1 VLSYHHYGHK
11 RSSKLLVPQPFHACF
26 IYFLVSVQ
34 EDLQILFPDGHFE
47 SEQVIEEQ
55 QMILQQLPK
64 TTKDCYY
71 REATPPP
78 ALHIFTQLREDGE
91 NAMHFYSNPNFFFEY
106 WRLSVQQKAEEEA
119 KIIEIDVSIL
129 TCTLWCNLWLVMEL
143 LGRCVYCMWP
153 RLRWSLVCS
162 SKYMDKWLGCACP
175 NCCLLVV
182 CVK

>member
-1 VLSYHHYGHK
+1 MNCVCGVKVQGICTGLSSVKLSSLWPQKKFKIISAISLFMPVLFFK
-11 RSSKLLVPQPFHACF
+11 
-26 IYFLVSVQ
+26 LVSVQ

-64 TTKDCYY
+64 MTKDCYY

-91 NAMHFYSNPNFFFEY
+91 NAMHFYSNPNFFFEH

-119 KIIEIDVSIL
+119 KIIEINVSIL
-129 TCTLWCNLWLVMEL
+129 TFTLWCNLWLVMEF
-143 LGRCVYCMWP
+143 WED
-153 RLRWSLVCS
+153 VCI
-162 SKYMDKWLGCACP
+162 
-175 NCCLLVV
+175 V
-182 CVK
+182 CGQD